1 MPLNFKFGIKPL
13 RQPAKSA
20 ACISPES
27 SATESHIKLGAE
39 FFLKLFEQFGSLGM
53 ARSLAEVD
61 EEFWPKALSDEAPG
75 AASGEALGDA
85 PDATPDATPGAML
98 DEAAEREAEGELKG

>member
-27 SATESHIKLGAE
+27 SATESHIKLGAD
-39 FFLKLFEQFGSLGM
+39 FFLKLFEQFGSLGV
-53 ARSLAEVD
+53 ARLFAEVD
-61 EEFWPKALSDEAPG
+61 EGFWPKALSGAAPG

-85 PDATPDATPGAML
+85 PDATPGAML
-98 DEAAEREAEGELKG
+98 DEAAERAAEGELKG

>member
-27 SATESHIKLGAE
+27 SATESHIKLGAD
-39 FFLKLFEQFGSLGM
+39 FFLKLFEQFGSLGV
-53 ARSLAEVD
+53 ARLFTEVD
-61 EEFWPKALSDEAPG
+61 EGFWPKALSG
-75 AASGEALGDA
+75 AVSGAALGDA
-85 PDATPDATPGAML
+85 PDATPGATL